1 MSSAPNMKQNQK
13 GRYYV
18 VGKSLPME
26 VRTEIV
32 RRYIQNE
39 KVTKIAKDMK
49 LTHAVVSKITLR
61 YRKTGLIA
69 PRNIKSVENDAVIV
83 PKPASKLPFS
93 VGSIMSQPT
102 SASTSTAST
111 PNSVS
116 SATSQESVN
125 FSASPAFFNG
135 TLPFN
140 MDIMTQ
146 LALAQMNLAM
156 PPSMPVPIIPSPQV
170 QALQMQMDAL
180 AWNQWLI
187 NACQLFSRQ

>member
-1 MSSAPNMKQNQK
+1 MSSAPNMKQNQN
-13 GRYYV
+13 GGTYA

-32 RRYIQNE
+32 QRYIRKE

-49 LTHAVVSKITLR
+49 LTHGVVSKITLR
-61 YRKTGLIA
+61 YSKTGLIA
-69 PRNIKSVENDAVIV
+69 PQNVKTIKKHTVTV
-83 PKPASKLPFS
+83 PKLPFS
-93 VGSIMSQPT
+93 VESILSQPK
-102 SASTSTAST
+102 SASTSAAST
-111 PNSVS
+111 PSSIS
-116 SATSQESVN
+116 SATSGESVN
-125 FSASPAFFNG
+125 ISTLPTFSDG

-140 MDIMTQ
+140 MDIMAQ

-156 PPSMPVPIIPSPQV
+156 LPSMPVPIIPSPQV

-187 NACQLFSRQ
+187 NACQLVLRQ